1 MANEEIVKNIFDHLQ
16 HNNVLLSQDEVELL
30 LASTTKAINNCLEN
44 QEEVEIE
51 DFGNFIRRKTANTSF
66 TNFKPCERLL
76 ERIQYRK

>member
-51 DFGNFIRRKTANTSF
+51 DFGNFIRRKTTNTSF

>member
-51 DFGNFIRRKTANTSF
+51 DFGNFIRRKNTNTSF